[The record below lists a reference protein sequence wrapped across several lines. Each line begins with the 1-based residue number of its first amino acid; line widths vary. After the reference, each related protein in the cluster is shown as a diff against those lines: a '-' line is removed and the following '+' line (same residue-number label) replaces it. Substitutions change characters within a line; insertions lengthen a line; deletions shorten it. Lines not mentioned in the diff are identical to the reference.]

1 MANVMTINGIPIMTY
16 GLTGMLIGILTYSTF
31 APEQAANGTNDEIL
45 STPFAIPTV
54 ASPIPALLA
63 PPTSNIF
70 STDDEP
76 KSVTDAAQSLTASVT
91 NTAQSVTASV
101 NDAAQSVNDAAQS
114 VTASVNDAAQSVTA
128 SVNDVAQS
136 VTASVNDAP
145 ENEKKKKRKMKRKRK
160 MKKRKKNS
168 ACEEVK
174 KRRDTEHAN
183 TSAKLCRL

>member
-31 APEQAANGTNDEIL
+31 APEQPSTSSNDEIL

-54 ASPIPALLA
+54 VSPIPALLA

-91 NTAQSVTASV
+91 NTAQSVSASV
-101 NDAAQSVNDAAQS
+101 ADAAQS

-145 ENEKKKKRKMKRKRK
+145 ENEKEKENENEKEEEELGLRGGKKKKRHRTRKYKR
-160 MKKRKKNS
+160 
-168 ACEEVK
+168 
-174 KRRDTEHAN
+174 
-183 TSAKLCRL
+183 